1 MVHSSNRLWYL
12 KLTLSQNWRRWEQIT
27 VTVVGRE
34 LANNVNRELVNC
46 RYQTYC
52 LPVLELRFPPG
63 QRTSY
68 FKTSVQKIYICIYIL
83 NVCRYFLP
91 AFLLLTRG
99 GTSVWAHCRTG
110 LTKQIFFVH
119 VQVPN
124 IRWEERKK
132 KKTWLYK
139 SRAFDVVVRR
149 KFENNALAGA
159 ETNCPTPWCHQDLSC
174 SRRRGSETLLSCTS
188 RRWTALKRST
198 HICTTFFQA
207 WRKINDKKKK
217 KKTR

>member
-132 KKTWLYK
+132 KKKLGCIKVERLTSSFVVNLRTMHWPGLK
-139 SRAFDVVVRR
+139 RTVQRPDVTRTSLVRAGEVRR
-149 KFENNALAGA
+149 RS
-159 ETNCPTPWCHQDLSC
+159 CHVHHDVEQLWKDLLIYVQPSFKL
-174 SRRRGSETLLSCTS
+174 EE
-188 RRWTALKRST
+188 K
-198 HICTTFFQA
+198 
-207 WRKINDKKKK
+207 
-217 KKTR
+217 